1 MGNIIDTLIINI
13 KQVQERI
20 DKHAVSNLR
29 HDKSLEENRAHI
41 TSIQQELLSLEHN
54 DNKST
59 LLATNG
65 INREQPRDTIDTVK
79 NITKRGT
86 RELVIIGSSIVK
98 FVDAK
103 KIERR
108 KAEETETICIPGGK
122 TSHVLQKVKTL
133 KDTHDIKKM
142 IIHVGG
148 NHIPHESPD
157 TVIANLQNMLT
168 KIKTIMPNTKIYY
181 SFVLPRINDNYIPGI
196 NEINL
201 GIIRFCEENGISVIH
216 HSDFGN
222 NGSINCHLFRK
233 DIIHPNSK
241 GISTFARDLIYT
253 YRNYNTQYSPH
264 R

>member
-1 MGNIIDTLIINI
+1 
-13 KQVQERI
+13 
-20 DKHAVSNLR
+20 
-29 HDKSLEENRAHI
+29 
-41 TSIQQELLSLEHN
+41 
-54 DNKST
+54 
-59 LLATNG
+59 
-65 INREQPRDTIDTVK
+65 
-79 NITKRGT
+79 
-86 RELVIIGSSIVK
+86 
-98 FVDAK
+98 
-103 KIERR
+103 
-108 KAEETETICIPGGK
+108 
-122 TSHVLQKVKTL
+122 
-133 KDTHDIKKM
+133 M

-181 SFVLPRINDNYIPGI
+181 SLVLPRINDNYIPGI